1 MEESS
6 SKGELREA
14 PLMTEKGYSH
24 RREVLW
30 SQMQRTFKVMQK
42 QIRILDTL
50 TASGDSGDPEMV
62 YTESETLRRLYQDI
76 TNANNQFASCI
87 KKDDPS
93 ESEEADDEKRLSW
106 IEEVD
111 GIYFGCKS
119 RVCA

>member
-1 MEESS
+1 MDESS
-6 SKGELREA
+6 SKGELREV

-30 SQMQRTFKVMQK
+30 SQMQRTFKAMQK

-76 TNANNQFASCI
+76 TNALTSLLPASRRTI
-87 KKDDPS
+87 LLNPRKLMTRS
-93 ESEEADDEKRLSW
+93 A
-106 IEEVD
+106 
-111 GIYFGCKS
+111 
-119 RVCA
+119 

>member
-93 ESEEADDEKRLSW
+93 ESGKLMTRIAQ
-106 IEEVD
+106 V
-111 GIYFGCKS
+111 G
-119 RVCA
+119 